1 MTVRDLTPGRIGFST
16 VTKLKILSSA
26 AMTFTDTTTRKVEG
40 SKSPSMTI
48 KTIPA
53 EARPSVMSKT
63 HKITVEC
70 FRDIHPQQQDVAT
83 LKQ

>member
-1 MTVRDLTPGRIGFST
+1 
-16 VTKLKILSSA
+16 
-26 AMTFTDTTTRKVEG
+26 MTFTDTTTRKVEG